1 MFQDEDHSD
10 GSDAV
15 IRRQLYDAYFKDARA
30 QQVAS
35 QQSYDK
41 AILLYSSGG
50 LALSIT
56 FLKDLVGGTKNAVN
70 LGLLQASWA
79 LFALAMLV
87 TVLSFLTS
95 AAAQEESMGDAKS
108 YYLDGNECAWN
119 RVSWRDVL
127 LRYMNQVSGFSFIG
141 GVCATVWFAIVNT

>member
-1 MFQDEDHSD
+1 MPQNGSTPND
-10 GSDAV
+10 SDAG

-56 FLKDLVGGTKNAVN
+56 FLKDFIGGAKNAVS
-70 LGLLQASWA
+70 LWILQISWA
-79 LFALAMLV
+79 LFALAMLA
-87 TVLSFLTS
+87 TVLSFLAS
-95 AAAQEESMGDAKS
+95 AAAHAESMEDAKS
-108 YYLDGNECAWN
+108 YYLDCDDSAWN
-119 RVSWRDVL
+119 RVSWKDAL
-127 LRYMNQVSGFSFIG
+127 LRYMNQISGFSFIG
-141 GVCATVWFAIVNT
+141 GVCATVWFAILNT